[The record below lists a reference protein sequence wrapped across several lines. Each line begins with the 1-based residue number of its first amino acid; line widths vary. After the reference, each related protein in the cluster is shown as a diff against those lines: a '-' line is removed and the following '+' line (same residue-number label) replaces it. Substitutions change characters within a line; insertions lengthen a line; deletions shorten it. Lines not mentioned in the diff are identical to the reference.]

1 MGDDL
6 EIRQRPMTLI
16 SAPAEYG
23 KSTLL
28 SDWLA
33 TEQLPYDDI
42 RVAGD
47 VLQGLCE
54 VQPRRLVKAPE
65 RRSIPQDAVM
75 LVYSKI
81 PLYPEP
87 RQESGTGC
95 IRAG

>member
-47 VLQGLCE
+47 VFQGVVRGAASAVGE
-54 VQPRRLVKAPE
+54 GARAPINTSRRCNASLLKKPLVP
-65 RRSIPQDAVM
+65 
-75 LVYSKI
+75 
-81 PLYPEP
+81 
-87 RQESGTGC
+87 
-95 IRAG
+95 

>member
-1 MGDDL
+1 MGDGL
-6 EIRQRPMTLI
+6 EIRQRSMTLI

-47 VLQGLCE
+47 VLQG
-54 VQPRRLVKAPE
+54 VVRGA
-65 RRSIPQDAVM
+65 A
-75 LVYSKI
+75 
-81 PLYPEP
+81 
-87 RQESGTGC
+87 
-95 IRAG
+95 